1 MAIFFIAIFSILEL
15 TSRCLRAA
23 RGLQQTTVDPGGLA
37 SSLTL
42 SNRLEEGSLPADL
55 VAGFEEAHPGCRCA
69 GEIALVSTNGL
80 YRVDFRVYAAN
91 NTVPAELTILLYR
104 PESRTGLGGASL
116 RPGGRG
122 NR

>member
-42 SNRLEEGSLPADL
+42 SNQLEEGSLPSEL
-55 VAGFEEAHPGCRCA
+55 VAGFEESHPDCRCE
-69 GEIALVSTNGL
+69 GEITLVSTNGL
-80 YRVDFRVYAAN
+80 YKVDFRVFSGNSTA
-91 NTVPAELTILLYR
+91 PSELSVLLYR
-104 PESRTGLGGASL
+104 PQSVTGLGGGAI
-116 RPGGRG
+116 RPGRS
-122 NR
+122 RR